1 MGWHNDKFCLDA
13 AVRGLWWVP
22 VVSGTDVGD
31 IRLPAHQMFGAAE
44 VTKFEN
50 STVGIQQQ
58 ILRFD
63 VAVTDAVG
71 VNVGKW
77 SEQHLVSY
85 LSPW

>member
-1 MGWHNDKFCLDA
+1 
-13 AVRGLWWVP
+13 
-22 VVSGTDVGD
+22 
-31 IRLPAHQMFGAAE
+31 MFGAAE

-71 VNVGKW
+71 VNVGK
-77 SEQHLVSY
+77 
-85 LSPW
+85 